1 MYMWEIQSPQLLQ
14 EEKAFVL
21 HKPHGKSLYV
31 GILIPKF
38 VLLGSK
44 AAHAFKVRL

>member
-1 MYMWEIQSPQLLQ
+1 MRESRNPQFLQ
-14 EEKAFVL
+14 GEKTFVL

-31 GILIPKF
+31 GILIPKS

-44 AAHAFKVRL
+44 AAHAYKVRL